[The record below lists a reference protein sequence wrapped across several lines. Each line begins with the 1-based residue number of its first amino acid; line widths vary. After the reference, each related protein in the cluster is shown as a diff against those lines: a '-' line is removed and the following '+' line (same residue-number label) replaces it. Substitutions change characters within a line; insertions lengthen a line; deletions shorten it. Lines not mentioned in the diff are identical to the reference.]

1 MGVTV
6 VITTLNEGG
15 TIARLW
21 QGLLGQTRPPDEII
35 LVDGGSTDNTV
46 IVTQTFADRLPL
58 RVLVRPGCNISQGR
72 NIGIAAATHDLIATT
87 DGGCWPA
94 PDWLEQLLA
103 PLLADKQVGLV
114 SGRVI
119 PSAQDHLSACI
130 GQCSLAFQMS
140 IGGETFLPTARTL
153 AFRRSVWAQVGSFL
167 EMMAF
172 GEDAK
177 FVVDAA
183 AIKAMRVANQAII
196 YWEPRQTYI
205 QVLRQFY
212 QYADGLGRAGLSR
225 QFHLKTALQSGGM
238 VAGLVSG
245 LIGRQRWLG
254 VVGLAIGVW
263 YLWRKAQAGCFAV
276 PGWQTIYRVPLV
288 LFVIH
293 LGTMAGM
300 IHGNWVRVSRS
311 AVQPVST
318 SAKKLNG

>member
-6 VITTLNEGG
+6 VITSLNEEN
-15 TIARLW
+15 TIARLL
-21 QGLLGQTRPPDEII
+21 QGLLGQTRTPDEII

-46 IVTQTFADRLPL
+46 VVTQTWADRLPL

-130 GQCSLAFQMS
+130 GQCSLAFQMN

-153 AFRRSVWAQVGSFL
+153 AFRRSVWAQVGGFP
-167 EMMAF
+167 EAMAF

-183 AIKAMRVANQAII
+183 ASSKIRVANQAVI
-196 YWEPRQTYI
+196 YWKPRQTYT
-205 QVLRQFY
+205 QVIRQFY

-225 QFHLKTALQSGGM
+225 QFHLKTAWQSGGI
-238 VAGLVSG
+238 VAGLVGG

-254 VVGLAIGVW
+254 AVGLGIGVW

-276 PGWQTIYRVPLV
+276 PGWQTSYRVPLV
-288 LFVIH
+288 LLAIH

-300 IHGNWVRVSRS
+300 IHGNWVRLG
-311 AVQPVST
+311 AGQPFST
-318 SAKKLNG
+318 STKKLTG